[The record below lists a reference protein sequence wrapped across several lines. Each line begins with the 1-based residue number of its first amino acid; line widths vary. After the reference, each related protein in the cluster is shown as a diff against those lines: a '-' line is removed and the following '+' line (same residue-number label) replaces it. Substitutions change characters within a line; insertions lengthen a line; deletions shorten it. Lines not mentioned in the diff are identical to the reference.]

1 MKIWNTDF
9 LYLQFF
15 ITKRHLHL
23 LHMLPKHTN
32 GVSNLHSIATL
43 INLSVAIDI
52 SHLIEHFIRKM
63 PRCRISIASFFPPMA
78 LGSFYVSAFMW
89 YWQQSMRGHHITSQ
103 HITAVVIAWL
113 EKACR
118 LCHQD
123 AIPCE
128 YFLLYWIFVWWN
140 SRLGGFATQ
149 RVDNFSLFTIVCC
162 VLK

>member
-1 MKIWNTDF
+1 MYPQLF
-9 LYLQFF
+9 LAKL
-15 ITKRHLHL
+15 HLHL
-23 LHMLPKHTN
+23 LHILPKHTN
-32 GVSNLHSIATL
+32 EVSNLHSIATL
-43 INLSVAIDI
+43 TDLSVAIGKL
-52 SHLIEHFIRKM
+52 HLIAPFIRKNVQV
-63 PRCRISIASFFPPMA
+63 PHKYCQLFPLMA
-78 LGSFYVSAFMW
+78 LGSFYVSAFMC

-140 SRLGGFATQ
+140 SRLGGFVTQ